1 MRWVLIFALIA
12 LVAAAFGFTRF
23 SRGVAVVG
31 RFVFGVFLALSV
43 LFFAFVL
50 IGLWEVDI

>member
-1 MRWVLIFALIA
+1 MRWVLIFAVIA
-12 LVAAAFGFTRF
+12 IVAAAFGFTGF

-31 RFVFGVFLALSV
+31 RFVFGVFIALSALFLV
-43 LFFAFVL
+43 LAL